1 MKIVGIIPARYGS
14 TRFPGKP
21 LAELRGKPMI
31 LHTLESA
38 LSSTALEHVVVAT
51 DHPGI
56 YETVTAAGHRAVMTR
71 EDHPSGTDR
80 CLEALHQLDA
90 SVEAVINIQ
99 GDEPFVASEAIA
111 KLAALL
117 RAGAPVATLCTPLPR
132 AEAANPNRVK
142 VVKDLHGRA
151 LYFSRSIVPFDRGG
165 VAPENCFLHLGMYGY
180 SRSGLETIAALVPS
194 DLERTESLE
203 QLRWLEHG
211 VEIRIAETAHTAH
224 GVDTPEDLE
233 ALNRQPGS

>member
-21 LAELRGKPMI
+21 LAELRKPMI

-99 GDEPFVASEAIA
+99 GDEPFVSPEAIA
-111 KLAALL
+111 ELAALL

-132 AEAANPNRVK
+132 AEAANTNRVK

-151 LYFSRSIVPFDRGG
+151 VLLPQHCALRPRRRCPGKLLFTPR
-165 VAPENCFLHLGMYGY
+165 YGY
-180 SRSGLETIAALVPS
+180 SRSTIAALAPS

-211 VEIRIAETAHTAH
+211 VEIRTKPHTRTRRGH
-224 GVDTPEDLE
+224 P
-233 ALNRQPGS
+233 